1 MMAVLVQ
8 NMADSWLVRCVLEYE
23 IEIEIEAGNQAGK
36 SEGILYSR
44 SRQRRAREVGEV
56 STDCI

>member
-8 NMADSWLVRCVLEYE
+8 GMADSWLVRCVLEDE
-23 IEIEIEAGNQAGK
+23 NEIEAGNQAGK

-44 SRQRRAREVGEV
+44 SRRRRARGVGEV